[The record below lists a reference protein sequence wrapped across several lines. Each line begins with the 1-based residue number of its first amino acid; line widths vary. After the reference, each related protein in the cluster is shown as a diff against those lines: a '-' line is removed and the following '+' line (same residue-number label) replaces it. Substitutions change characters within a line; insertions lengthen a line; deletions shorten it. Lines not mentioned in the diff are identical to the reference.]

1 MSGARPNDPMN
12 RLDSRARHDAE
23 AGGPE
28 CAVCDVLEILLYLT
42 PAGRLAL
49 HVDVSGL
56 PSATRLFRSA
66 TELGDW
72 IATLLAQRAELE
84 HPILAA
90 LHEAARR
97 LPRAEARRDAP
108 RVE

>member
-1 MSGARPNDPMN
+1 VRG
-12 RLDSRARHDAE
+12 
-23 AGGPE
+23 
-28 CAVCDVLEILLYLT
+28 VLELLLYLT

-56 PSATRLFRSA
+56 PSTTHVFRSA

-72 IATLLAQRAELE
+72 IAALLAERAALE

-90 LHEAARR
+90 LHEAARH